1 MQICWFSQSDVPVT
15 KSEFNYSLLVLVLL
29 E

>member
-1 MQICWFSQSDVPVT
+1 MQICCFSQSDVPVT
-15 KSEFNYSLLVLVLL
+15 KSGFNYSLLVLVVL

>member
-15 KSEFNYSLLVLVLL
+15 KKGFNYSLLVLVML